1 MTTVQ
6 ISMLHNVCM
15 QINLLAAKRDDAPVV
30 IYTMVGDNKFAPVI
44 CISVYEGKPFKEI
57 MSLCIPTDKTVDKK
71 YRLQLKMLD
80 DIKKKLEVKED
91 E

>member
-6 ISMLHNVCM
+6 ISMLHNLCM

-44 CISVYEGKPFKEI
+44 CISVYEGL
-57 MSLCIPTDKTVDKK
+57 SLIHISEPTRP
-71 YRLQLKMLD
+71 Y
-80 DIKKKLEVKED
+80 
-91 E
+91 

>member
-6 ISMLHNVCM
+6 ISMLHNLCM

-44 CISVYEGKPFKEI
+44 CISV
-57 MSLCIPTDKTVDKK
+57 S
-71 YRLQLKMLD
+71 RL
-80 DIKKKLEVKED
+80 KKLCRCVFRLTKQSIRNTD
-91 E
+91 YN